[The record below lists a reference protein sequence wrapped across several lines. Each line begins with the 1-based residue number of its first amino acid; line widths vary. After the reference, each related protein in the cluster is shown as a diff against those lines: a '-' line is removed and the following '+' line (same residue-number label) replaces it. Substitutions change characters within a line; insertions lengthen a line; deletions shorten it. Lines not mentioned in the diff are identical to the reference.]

1 MTFEQIVKIYIHVNY
16 ILFTN
21 IILAILTLQMLYL
34 EITVSVVRLLHVKL
48 KKLCTAVVNLTGTRN
63 IGV

>member
-34 EITVSVVRLLHVKL
+34 DITVSVVRLLHEKL
-48 KKLCTAVVNLTGTRN
+48 
-63 IGV
+63 